1 MPALAQTKDAWVKVS
16 EKNGI
21 AFYQKDTINIV
32 KEFKAEFI
40 VSATYQEV
48 ENILLNVDN
57 YKEWVSALKEINQV
71 KKVNDSLYYHH
82 LIIKVYPFIHREC
95 ITNFTIKEEIN
106 GASYNLKIDTIAY
119 QNTLQAKRIK
129 YFKAHW
135 KLQEKTANE
144 ILVEFQFNG
153 IADNYYDF
161 IYPLIDR
168 LMLISLQNITSD
180 FIETVNK

>member
-1 MPALAQTKDAWVKVS
+1 MPAKAQNNNAWVKVS
-16 EKNGI
+16 DKNGI

-32 KEFKAEFI
+32 KEFKAEFT
-40 VSATYQEV
+40 VNATYQQV

-57 YKEWVSALKEINQV
+57 YKEWVSSLKEINQI

-95 ITNFTIKEEIN
+95 ITNFTIKEEYD

-119 QNTLQAKRIK
+119 QHTLQAKRIK
-129 YFKAHW
+129 YFRAHW
-135 KLQEKTANE
+135 KLQKITEKK
-144 ILVEFQFNG
+144 IKVEFQFNG

-161 IYPLIDR
+161 VYPLIDR
-168 LMLISLQNITSD
+168 LMLISLQNITGD
-180 FIETVNK
+180 FIESVNN